1 MPLHLHIE
9 KLIVEGSPF
18 AVSDSRAFR
27 MALERELAAQSAG
40 MDTSDWPAT
49 RHASLKAPEISPSA
63 PQSMQSWA
71 AASAR
76 SLLAAVQP
84 ANSSWKPPV

>member
-9 KLIVEGSPF
+9 KLVLEGSPF
-18 AVSDSRAFR
+18 ATSDSRAFR
-27 MALERELAAQSAG
+27 AAFERELAAQSAG
-40 MDTSDWPAT
+40 MNTSDWSAT
-49 RHASLKAPEISPSA
+49 HHASLKAPEISPSA

-76 SLLAAVQP
+76 NLLAALQP